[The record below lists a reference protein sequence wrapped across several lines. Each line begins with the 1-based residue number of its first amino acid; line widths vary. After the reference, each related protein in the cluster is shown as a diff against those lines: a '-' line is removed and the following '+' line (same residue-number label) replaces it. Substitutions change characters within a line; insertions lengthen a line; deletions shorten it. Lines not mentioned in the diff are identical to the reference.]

1 MNAFL
6 IVSEIFIGIQMLL
19 LLLGLPF
26 AKEPFSIRMEFKNL
40 EILFQLLGVVCFRM
54 FVLLRMPYKTISYI
68 RIEHNAVFIELFTSC
83 FYPCAKLAT
92 NIIVCNPHLLG
103 N

>member
-1 MNAFL
+1 
-6 IVSEIFIGIQMLL
+6 MLL

-40 EILFQLLGVVCFRM
+40 EILFQLLGVVCFGM

-68 RIEHNAVFIELFTSC
+68 WGVFNLIPFVFAIASLIYRSVG
-83 FYPCAKLAT
+83 YKKYQILNYMDDNPKLAPKRE
-92 NIIVCNPHLLG
+92 VF
-103 N
+103 